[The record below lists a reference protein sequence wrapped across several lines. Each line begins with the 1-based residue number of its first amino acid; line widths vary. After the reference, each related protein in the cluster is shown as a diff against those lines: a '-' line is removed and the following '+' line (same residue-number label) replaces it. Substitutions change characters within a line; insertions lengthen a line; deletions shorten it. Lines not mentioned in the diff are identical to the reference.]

1 MPAAGLVKPDWTF
14 EMKGLT
20 GRRKIM
26 FNNPPAGWTLKSVIV
41 NGTDVIDTGFE
52 VAPGAEVA
60 DVEVLLTNRTT
71 EVSGTVQDAKGAA
84 VSDYAVVVFATDP
97 QLWGYTSRYVR
108 VGRADQTGRF
118 MISGLPAGAYTAVAL
133 DYLESGQESDPEFLE
148 RLKSLGTTLRLGDD
162 EKKALTLK
170 ISSQ

>member
-1 MPAAGLVKPDWTF
+1 V
-14 EMKGLT
+14 
-20 GRRKIM
+20 RC
-26 FNNPPAGWTLKSVIV
+26 
-41 NGTDVIDTGFE
+41 
-52 VAPGAEVA
+52 
-60 DVEVLLTNRTT
+60 
-71 EVSGTVQDAKGAA
+71 
-84 VSDYAVVVFATDP
+84 VFATDP

-118 MISGLPAGAYTAVAL
+118 MIAGLPAGSYTAVAL